1 MYLNKYHRSVNTIVT
16 EIFQFRGWIS
26 IKGLPFDSRCTNT
39 FEIIDNQCGGLMR
52 IDRKTSKFH
61 FLIEASVRVKAK
73 GIVAIPQII
82 HFGSQ
87 GTNIP
92 IMLTP
97 LFTLE
102 TAFQSN
108 QQHPLKGPLSR
119 LPNQINK
126 SCKPSYRGRS
136 SKINK
141 STHLQFKIQKIVNW
155 VQSSTSLKRKRL
167 YKAQRKTTPLIFS
180 RKPSTQGP
188 LKLDWITQK
197 NSYRIRS
204 FAQTWRRKPNHYSQ
218 KQITSHR
225 MILH

>member
-1 MYLNKYHRSVNTIVT
+1 MRKLQTFKARPCICKVMQLQLYPHVAPFIEGRALFVCNFTIETLTAIKIWVIKMPITIMYLNKYHRSVNTIVT

-102 TAFQSN
+102 TAFQSTSN
-108 QQHPLKGPLSR
+108 TLSR
-119 LPNQINK
+119 VLSQGFQI
-126 SCKPSYRGRS
+126 R
-136 SKINK
+136 
-141 STHLQFKIQKIVNW
+141 
-155 VQSSTSLKRKRL
+155 
-167 YKAQRKTTPLIFS
+167 
-180 RKPSTQGP
+180 
-188 LKLDWITQK
+188 
-197 NSYRIRS
+197 
-204 FAQTWRRKPNHYSQ
+204 
-218 KQITSHR
+218 
-225 MILH
+225 